1 MADNT
6 ALIGTSKKII
16 FEDTDKRHADLK
28 IRLHYDGLTQGV
40 FFRMLV
46 SGYIEQDKRIVEYIR
61 EFKEKNKTFGKQ
73 RLAKTKN
80 MYEKSQKMK
89 DVFALD
95 KSEIE
100 TIFDIIAKENNE
112 L

>member
-46 SGYIEQDKRIVEYIR
+46 
-61 EFKEKNKTFGKQ
+61 
-73 RLAKTKN
+73 
-80 MYEKSQKMK
+80 
-89 DVFALD
+89 LD
-95 KSEIE
+95 
-100 TIFDIIAKENNE
+100 T
-112 L
+112 